1 MQQKILVMVAA
12 IVCMTQLGAQTPPQS
27 ATGTRRIPQ
36 FENDYVRVWKSII
49 EPKQPL
55 TQHRHEH
62 GRTLIALAGGT
73 MTIVQADGSSKSVVW
88 ETGKAYWLDADPPG
102 RTHADVNEGPRAIEV
117 IVVEMKK

>member
-1 MQQKILVMVAA
+1 MRRILGMVAA
-12 IVCMTQLGAQTPPQS
+12 LICVTGLGAQTPSPA

-36 FENDYVRVWKSII
+36 FENDQVRVWKSII

-62 GRTLIALAGGT
+62 GRTLIALVGGT
-73 MTIVQADGSSKSVVW
+73 IKIVQADGSSKNVVW

-102 RTHADVNEGPRAIEV
+102 QTHADVNEGAKAIEV

>member
-1 MQQKILVMVAA
+1 MRKILGIAA
-12 IVCMTQLGAQTPPQS
+12 TLACVTQLGAQTPPAAQ
-27 ATGTRRIPQ
+27 TGTRRIPQ
-36 FENDYVRVWKSII
+36 FENDHVRVWKSII

-73 MTIVQADGSSKSVVW
+73 MKIVQANGSSKDVVW

-102 RTHADVNEGPRAIEV
+102 QTHADVNEGPRAIEV

>member
-1 MQQKILVMVAA
+1 MRQILVLVAA

-27 ATGTRRIPQ
+27 TTGTRRIPQ
-36 FENDYVRVWKSII
+36 FENDHVRVWKSII

-55 TQHRHEH
+55 TQHRHDH
-62 GRTLIALAGGT
+62 GRTLVALVGGT
-73 MTIVQADGSSKSVVW
+73 IKIVQADGSSKNVVW

-102 RTHADVNEGPRAIEV
+102 MTHADVNEGAKAIEV

>member
-1 MQQKILVMVAA
+1 MRKILGIAA
-12 IVCMTQLGAQTPPQS
+12 ILVCLTQLGAQTPPVAQ
-27 ATGTRRIPQ
+27 TGTRRIPQ
-36 FENDYVRVWKSII
+36 FENDRVRVWKSII
-49 EPKQPL
+49 EPNQPL

-73 MTIVQADGSSKSVVW
+73 MKIVEANGSSKNVVW

-102 RTHADVNEGPRAIEV
+102 QTHADVNEGPRAIEV

>member
-1 MQQKILVMVAA
+1 MRQILVLVAA

-27 ATGTRRIPQ
+27 TTGTRRIPQ
-36 FENDYVRVWKSII
+36 FENDHVRVWKSII

-55 TQHRHEH
+55 TQHRHDN
-62 GRTLIALAGGT
+62 GRTPVALVGGT
-73 MTIVQADGSSKSVVW
+73 IKIVQADGSSKNVVW

-102 RTHADVNEGPRAIEV
+102 QTHADVNEGANGIEG